1 MLFDALVLSGGRST
15 RLGESPKAE
24 LVFQGRTLLQRTVA
38 ATRDARAV
46 AVVGPAPHTPL
57 PPRVLFA
64 REQPAFAGPAAA
76 VAAGLAALARCG
88 PEAARYTEPAPYT
101 LVLACDMPRVGDVV
115 ERLLAGLQAD
125 ASASDGVIAVDA
137 QGTRQPLAAF
147 YATSALAA
155 AVAAHSGSLE
165 GLSMRRLIAGMRLAS
180 VAIAGGETDDVD
192 TWEDARRLGV
202 RQAGRPTGEEGTT
215 MDDREHEDQVLRTW
229 AENVV
234 EALQLNGLEV
244 DINAV
249 LGLAGRAAHA
259 VLRPAAP
266 LTTFIAG
273 YAAGQAA
280 ANGATTPAAAMSDAI
295 ATATR
300 LCREHP
306 APPAE

>member
-1 MLFDALVLSGGRST
+1 MLFDALVLSGGRSS
-15 RLGESPKAE
+15 RLGESPKSE
-24 LVFQGRTLLQRTVA
+24 LVFEGRTLLQRTVA
-38 ATRDARAV
+38 AVSEARTV
-46 AVVGPAPHTPL
+46 TVVGSAPRTPL
-57 PPRVLFA
+57 PSRVLLA
-64 REQPAFAGPAAA
+64 REQPPFAGPAAA
-76 VAAGLAALARCG
+76 VAAGLAALARRCH
-88 PEAARYTEPAPYT
+88 EPAAYT
-101 LVLACDMPRVGDVV
+101 AVLACDMPRAGDVV
-115 ERLLAGLQAD
+115 EQLLAALQAD

-147 YATSALAA
+147 YATHALAA
-155 AVAAHSGSLE
+155 AVAAHSGALK
-165 GLSMRRLIAGMRLAS
+165 GLSMRRLIAGMTLAP
-180 VAIAGGETDDVD
+180 VQLAGGETDDVD

-202 RQAGRPTGEEGTT
+202 RQPGRPAGEEGAT
-215 MDDREHEDQVLRTW
+215 MDDREHEDQILRKW
-229 AENVV
+229 AEDVV

-280 ANGATTPAAAMSDAI
+280 ANGATSADVAMSDAI

-300 LCREHP
+300 LCREQP
-306 APPAE
+306 APAAE

>member
-1 MLFDALVLSGGRST
+1 MLFDALVLAGGRSS

-24 LVFQGRTLLQRTVA
+24 LVFQGRTLLQRTLA
-38 ATRDARAV
+38 AAAGARAV
-46 AVVGPAPHTPL
+46 AVVGPAPRTPL
-57 PPRVLFA
+57 PPGVLLA
-64 REQPAFAGPAAA
+64 RERPAFAGPAAA
-76 VAAGLAALARCG
+76 MAAGLESLAG
-88 PEAARYTEPAPYT
+88 HSGEHAEYT
-101 LVLACDMPRVGDVV
+101 LILACDMPRAGDVV
-115 ERLLAGLQAD
+115 QRLLEALRAQAP
-125 ASASDGVIAVDA
+125 ASDGVIAVDA
-137 QGTRQPLAAF
+137 EGARQPLAAV

-215 MDDREHEDQVLRTW
+215 MDDREHEDQVLRKW
-229 AENVV
+229 AENVI

-273 YAAGQAA
+273 YAAGRAA